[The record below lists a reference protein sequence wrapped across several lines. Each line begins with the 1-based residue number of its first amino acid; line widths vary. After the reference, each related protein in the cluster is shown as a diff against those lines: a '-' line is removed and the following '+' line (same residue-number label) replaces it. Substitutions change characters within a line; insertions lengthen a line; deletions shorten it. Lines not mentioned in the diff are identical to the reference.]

1 MTCDTRLHLP
11 GVLAEI
17 ADAAGEDAAVLV
29 AKVAGGR
36 RVYIPRPAGLRPG
49 HWLVEAVGPDRA
61 RLIAGLLGGGEIDL
75 PLGPGGS
82 RAQTTRAIH
91 RALDNGLSV
100 TAIVRLTGVD
110 DSTVWRH
117 KAKRRKYRQ
126 GDLF

>member
-1 MTCDTRLHLP
+1 MSDLP
-11 GVLAEI
+11 GILADI
-17 ADAAGEDAAVLV
+17 AAVAGDEAAVLV

-36 RVYIPRPAGLRPG
+36 RVYIPRPAGLRAG

-61 RLIAGLLGGGEIDL
+61 RLIADLLGGGEVDL

-82 RAQTTRAIH
+82 RARTTRAIH

-117 KAKRRKYRQ
+117 KARRKCRQ